1 MNSKEIKKELN
12 NLGIGRDVSKVKR
25 FFKTGHGQYGESD
38 MFIGLTV
45 PEIRAVSV
53 QNFEIE
59 LEEVVKLLDS
69 KVHEHRLCGF
79 LILVRKF
86 EKTGNENEL
95 KEIVDFYVRNI
106 ERADN
111 WDLVDLSAGKILG
124 RYLLKKEDRS
134 ILYELANSENLWR
147 KRVSIVA
154 NWDLIKNGQLDDIYK
169 ISLIHFDHP
178 HDLIHKAVGWML
190 REAGKKDTERLRLFL
205 KLHYSKIPRTTLRY
219 AIEKFPEEERKAYL
233 MHRIPQIES

>member
-1 MNSKEIKKELN
+1 MNSEEIKNELN

-25 FFKTGHGQYGESD
+25 FFKTGAGQYGEGD
-38 MFIGLTV
+38 VFIGLTV
-45 PEIRAVSV
+45 PEIREIAV
-53 QNFEIE
+53 QNFETE
-59 LEEVVKLLDS
+59 FNEVQKLLDS
-69 KVHEHRLCGF
+69 RVHEHRLCGF

-86 EKTGNENEL
+86 EKTKNNNEL
-95 KEIVDFYVRNI
+95 NKIVDFYVNNI

-124 RYLLKKEDRS
+124 RYLAKKEDRS
-134 ILYELANSENLWR
+134 ILYELAGSENLWR

-169 ISLIHFDHP
+169 ISLIHFDHH

-205 KLHYSKIPRTTLRY
+205 KLHYSKIPRTALRY
-219 AIEKFPEEERKAYL
+219 AIERFPEEERKEFL
-233 MHRIPQIES
+233 KMS